1 MSGDLGRIHG
11 SIGVAI
17 QEPRIVLKASHAPVL
32 KVKGKRSER
41 ILEYANIILEYAGI
55 SKGVEFELITDIP
68 EHEGFGSGT
77 QLALAVGSA
86 ISQLYDLK
94 LCVEDIALKL
104 DRSKRS
110 GIGTQVFKHGGFVVD
125 GGHRTDKPNSIP
137 PLVFHSDI
145 PENWFFVIGVPEIKN
160 PVSGEVEKRAF
171 KMLEPPSKDLIGEV
185 ARLVLIKMI
194 PGIIENDIRAF
205 GEAMTEIDYKFGEY
219 WLKVQ
224 GGRFSHPLIEAG
236 VEFILK
242 SGAYGA
248 GQSSWGPAFYG
259 LVDGEEEAKRVTE
272 KLLKFINIEGRN
284 GSAFYTKADNKG
296 AEIRITRK

>member
-11 SIGVAI
+11 SVGVAI
-17 QEPRIVLKASHAPVL
+17 QEPRIVLKASRAPDL
-32 KVKGKRSER
+32 KAKGKRSER
-41 ILEYANIILEYAGI
+41 ILEYADIILKYAGI
-55 SKGVEFELITDIP
+55 DKGVEFELVSDIP

-86 ISQLYDLK
+86 ISQLYDLN
-94 LCVEDIALKL
+94 LGVEDIALKL

-110 GIGTQVFKHGGFVVD
+110 GIGTQIFKHGGFVVD

-145 PENWFFVIGVPEIKN
+145 PEKWSFVIGVPEIKN
-160 PVSGEVEKRAF
+160 SVSGELEKRAF
-171 KMLEPPSKDLIGEV
+171 KMFEPPPKDLIGEV

-219 WLKVQ
+219 WSKVQ

-272 KLLKFINIEGRN
+272 ELWKFLNIEGRH

-296 AEIRITRK
+296 AKIRITRK

>member
-11 SIGVAI
+11 SVGVAI
-17 QEPRIVLKASHAPVL
+17 QEPRIVLKASHAPAL
-32 KVKGKRSER
+32 KAKGKRSER
-41 ILEYANIILEYAGI
+41 ILEYADIILKNAGI
-55 SKGVEFELITDIP
+55 NQGVEFELVSDIP

-86 ISQLYDLK
+86 ISKLYDLN
-94 LCVEDIALKL
+94 LSVEDIALKL

-110 GIGTQVFKHGGFVVD
+110 GVGTQIFKHGGFVVD

-145 PENWFFVIGVPEIKN
+145 PENWSFVIGVPEIKN
-160 PVSGEVEKRAF
+160 PFSGEMEKRAF
-171 KMLEPPSKDLIGEV
+171 KMFEPPPKDLIGEV

-194 PGIIENDIRAF
+194 PSIIENDIKAF

-219 WLKVQ
+219 WLNIQ

-236 VEFILK
+236 IEFIIK
-242 SGAYGA
+242 SGAYGV

-272 KLLKFINIEGRN
+272 GLRKFLNIEGRH

-296 AEIRITRK
+296 SKIRITRK